1 MTEALLHLPR
11 NVHSPSLRRAVSLRV
26 ELGVVRSFLSG
37 PWKALG
43 RFLPA
48 FARRRWLCPLSFEGV
63 LPSGVGWCLE
73 GVLPSGVGWRLRLAA
88 FKEIPLSLGQVLAGV
103 SLGFSWWGFPE
114 FPEGMD
120 LGLLPGSGAIS
131 AVIS

>member
-1 MTEALLHLPR
+1 MSRGGSSLGSG
-11 NVHSPSLRRAVSLRV
+11 VVSPSRCLQGNSSVVGLR
-26 ELGVVRSFLSG
+26 
-37 PWKALG
+37 
-43 RFLPA
+43 
-48 FARRRWLCPLSFEGV
+48 
-63 LPSGVGWCLE
+63 
-73 GVLPSGVGWRLRLAA
+73 
-88 FKEIPLSLGQVLAGV
+88 QVLAGV